1 MEAQIQ
7 TLKLFY
13 HHQHHPLEATNPC
26 DCVSRSGH
34 SKIGQLIKGAGLRSA
49 MLLPVVNF
57 MHKTE
62 PLVVIRV
69 ERVLDDE
76 QGKGYHG

>member
-1 MEAQIQ
+1 
-7 TLKLFY
+7 
-13 HHQHHPLEATNPC
+13 
-26 DCVSRSGH
+26 
-34 SKIGQLIKGAGLRSA
+34 

-62 PLVVIRV
+62 SHVVIRV

>member
-7 TLKLFY
+7 TSKLFY
-13 HHQHHPLEATNPC
+13 HHQHPPLEATNPC

-34 SKIGQLIKGAGLRSA
+34 SKIGQLKGAGLRSV

-62 PLVVIRV
+62 SHVVIRV